1 MSEFIFPAVFAL
13 RLPRS
18 TRRQAHEMAKQEGLS
33 VNQFI
38 TLAVAE
44 KIVRLE
50 AREFESSLLSDA
62 QDESDGPEKL
72 PAS

>member
-1 MSEFIFPAVFAL
+1 M
-13 RLPRS
+13 
-18 TRRQAHEMAKQEGLS
+18 
-33 VNQFI
+33 NQFI